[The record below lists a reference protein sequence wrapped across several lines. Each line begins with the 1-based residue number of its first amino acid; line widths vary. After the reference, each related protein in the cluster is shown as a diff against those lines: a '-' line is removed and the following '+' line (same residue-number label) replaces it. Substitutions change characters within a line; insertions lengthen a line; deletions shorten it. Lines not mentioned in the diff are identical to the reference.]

1 MRRITALFACLA
13 AALPALPCAA
23 GLVVPG
29 PCTFGAS
36 YSAYGPQGGADAA
49 WVTSGALTPDPILA
63 PGQVGTS
70 IWQSASFGVDYSL
83 NLSAWYSVVESADQ
97 CVVTGSLTLVCHV
110 NNPTSVPAWL
120 NANVYFTLP
129 LELTQACS
137 YSSAFW
143 SAAGTPPVGEA
154 GYYAW
159 SDLANSGSG
168 SEDLLPLFGASGEAT
183 AMNTSMGM
191 GFGMNNAGIT
201 LGETGAVQVNISFE
215 LVLTVPAPGVGAPA
229 LLLGAALPGRRR
241 PGRLPAASQRAAG
254 H

>member
-1 MRRITALFACLA
+1 MRRSTALFGCLA
-13 AALPALPCAA
+13 ATLPALPCAA

-29 PCTFGAS
+29 PCAFGAS

-63 PGQVGTS
+63 PNQVGTS
-70 IWQSASFGVDYSL
+70 TWQMASFGVDYALS
-83 NLSAWYSVVESADQ
+83 LSAWYSVAESADE

-129 LELTQACS
+129 LELVQDCAYT
-137 YSSAFW
+137 SAFW
-143 SAAGTPPVGEA
+143 SSAGTPPVGEA

-168 SEDLLPLFGASGEAT
+168 SEDLLPLFGASGKAA

-201 LGETGAVQVNISFE
+201 MGDTGAVQVNISFE
-215 LVLTVPAPGVGAPA
+215 LVLTVPAPGVAAPA
-229 LLLGAALPGRRR
+229 LLLAAALPGRRR
-241 PGRLPAASQRAAG
+241 PSRWRASSQRAPG